1 MGQGVVYGDIE
12 VDRIFGYGDIGIL
25 EQLGID
31 SIVCVGCYCDVQ
43 FDVWQW
49 IGMIL
54 VLMVCLVMLVVLVE
68 RWQLYFLCVIIWW
81 FSLVVDCVGVVLM
94 LRLMVVLVQLL
105 MLIIC
110 IVGIS
115 VCVVWLV
122 SVLLGVICLVV
133 YMYMLIIMF
142 GCFFS

>member
-1 MGQGVVYGDIE
+1 
-12 VDRIFGYGDIGIL
+12 
-25 EQLGID
+25 
-31 SIVCVGCYCDVQ
+31 
-43 FDVWQW
+43 
-49 IGMIL
+49 
-54 VLMVCLVMLVVLVE
+54 
-68 RWQLYFLCVIIWW
+68 
-81 FSLVVDCVGVVLM
+81 
-94 LRLMVVLVQLL
+94 